1 MKNYYCPIC
10 RAHLRV
16 GDNIVL
22 AAKSPY
28 NEKGLI
34 FLNPE
39 VGNYSK
45 ETHPDFEIR
54 EGEEYKFYCPVC
66 HATLNDKE
74 KKNLVKMNMEE
85 EGTHYDFYFSNI
97 AGEEVTYRISEQEV
111 EKYGYHKDRY
121 EKYFD
126 LPDEYKKY
134 L

>member
-16 GDNIVL
+16 GDIIVL
-22 AAKSPY
+22 AAKSPH
-28 NEKGLI
+28 NERGLI
-34 FLNPE
+34 FLSPE

-54 EGEEYKFYCPVC
+54 KGEEYKFYCPVC
-66 HATLNDKE
+66 HAILNDE
-74 KKNLVKMNMEE
+74 VKKNLVKMHMEE
-85 EGTHYDFYFSNI
+85 KGNQYDFYFSNI
-97 AGEEVTYRISEQEV
+97 AGEEVTYRVREQEV
-111 EKYGYHKDRY
+111 EYYGYHKDRY

-126 LPDEYKKY
+126 LPEKYKKY